1 MVPKTYDVVIVGS
14 GAAGGTLSAHLA
26 RRGVDVA
33 LVEGGPKVNTRTD
46 FNTHAMPFEFPSR
59 HIPTMK
65 PGKPGY
71 DSERARGVGG
81 KTMLWN
87 AVAWRFSE
95 RDFRGKD
102 HDGAGENWPIH
113 YSDLA
118 PYYEKIEREVGVC
131 GNLDHLEDLPD
142 GIFLPPV
149 PMKCSDLLVKR
160 GAAKLGV
167 KVIHVRKST
176 LSRPSA
182 SRSACHFCGNCMAG
196 CDVAAKYNSADVHIV
211 PAMKAGYKLDV
222 FSNAVVREVAVSTDN
237 RVTGI
242 RYLNRETKAEGEV
255 RGRSVVVSCA
265 CAQSVALLLMSK
277 SRLYPDGLAN
287 SSGELGRN
295 FIPHFT
301 GGLQFFLTEMIGKPT
316 TNDEGFLDHAYIP
329 SFMHHRKRD
338 YARSFGV
345 QFGYNNHRSVG
356 WARSMPGFGKAYK
369 DSIRARYPAFVVFSP
384 YGEMLPNEGTYID
397 LDYDKTD
404 EFGLPLA
411 RRHVTYMENDRKLYA
426 DMIRW
431 SVEILKSSGAEILS
445 GTDDK
450 PATNHELGGC
460 RMGDDPKR
468 SVVNAFCRSHD
479 VPNLYVVDGSV
490 FAGASEKNP
499 THTIMALAARTADHI
514 SDRLKKGEM

>member
-1 MVPKTYDVVIVGS
+1 MAGHIYDVVIVGS

-46 FNTHAMPFEFPSR
+46 FNTHAMPFEFPNR

-65 PGKPGY
+65 PGKPGF
-71 DSERARGVGG
+71 DSERSRGVGG

-95 RDFRGKD
+95 RDFRGRD
-102 HDGAGENWPIH
+102 HDGAGENWPLH
-113 YSDLA
+113 YKDLA

-149 PMKCSDLLVKR
+149 PLKCADLLVQR

-182 SRSACHFCGNCMAG
+182 TRPACHFCGNCMAG
-196 CDVAAKYNSADVHIV
+196 CDVAAKYNSADVHIN
-211 PAMKAGYKLDV
+211 PAVRAGQKLAV
-222 FSNAVVREVAVSTDN
+222 FPNSVVREVMVSKEN
-237 RVTGI
+237 RVTGVS
-242 RYLNRETKAEGEV
+242 YLNRETKQPGEV
-255 RGRSVVVSCA
+255 RGRTVVVSCA
-265 CAQSVALLLMSK
+265 CVQSVALLLMSK
-277 SRLYPDGLAN
+277 SRLYPAGLGN

-301 GGLQFFLTEMIGKPT
+301 GGIQCFMTDLIGKHSL
-316 TNDEGFLDHAYIP
+316 NDEGFLDHAYIP
-329 SFMHHRKRD
+329 SFMHNRKRE

-345 QFGYNNHRSVG
+345 QFGYNNRRSVG
-356 WARSMPGFGKAYK
+356 WARQMPGFGQAYK
-369 DSIRARYPAFVVFSP
+369 QSIHDRYPAFMQFSP
-384 YGEMLPNEGTYID
+384 YGEMLPNLGSFVD
-397 LDYDKTD
+397 LDYERLD
-404 EFGLPLA
+404 EFGLPSA
-411 RRHVTYMENDRKLYA
+411 RRHVTYLENEQKLYA
-426 DMIRW
+426 DMLRW
-431 SVEILKSSGAEILS
+431 SVEILKSAGAEILS
-445 GTDDK
+445 GQDDK
-450 PATNHELGGC
+450 PNTNHELGGC

-468 SVVNAFCRSHD
+468 SVLDAFCRSHD
-479 VPNLYVVDGSV
+479 VPNLYVVDGSA
-490 FAGASEKNP
+490 FPGASEKNP

-514 SDRLKKGEM
+514 ADRLKKGEL